1 MRFQL
6 SNDLKLFAPIYP
18 YKTWGSDWEVLFF
31 LFSSFLP
38 SSFYYFFSTS
48 NQSLRLLLNWSVLF
62 FVRRLVRIWL
72 ENALASK

>member
-31 LFSSFLP
+31 LFFFFSSFFLLLL
-38 SSFYYFFSTS
+38 YSTS

-62 FVRRLVRIWL
+62 FVRRLIRV
-72 ENALASK
+72 